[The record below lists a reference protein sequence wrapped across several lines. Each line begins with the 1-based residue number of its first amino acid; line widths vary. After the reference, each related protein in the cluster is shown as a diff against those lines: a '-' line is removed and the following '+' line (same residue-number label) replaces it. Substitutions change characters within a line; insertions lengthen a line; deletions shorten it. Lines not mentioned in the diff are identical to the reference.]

1 MTEFRCYFF
10 NFKQIEYV
18 EMLDGADDGEGMR
31 KAGALFASKAG
42 KFSGFELWDRNRQV
56 HVDAAAD
63 RIQSDAL
70 PEHTVRST
78 GEVRSAK

>member
-31 KAGALFASKAG
+31 KADALFASKAG

-56 HVDAAAD
+56 HVHAAD
-63 RIQSDAL
+63 RAQSDAL
-70 PEHTVRST
+70 SEHPMRPT